1 MVVAGA
7 SHPVGLALC
16 REMAQGGATVVAM
29 DTSDGALVELARAYP
44 EHIEPLAI
52 QLGNPASAR
61 AFGAIWGREPLAL
74 LLNLVPLSVFGAASG
89 TAPGAA
95 QEFPDLTHDGVDH
108 TPDRHA
114 ARMAMAVGT
123 GVQLVRGLCGALHA
137 GGGAVVTV
145 LPAPMRRGA
154 GGLPL
159 RAGLMAQSAPDEAAQ
174 GRISG
179 FDMIEDVGFL
189 EAQAMEGAM
198 LRLSEG
204 MGAGLRAGGVSA
216 ASVILTDPE
225 RIAPEAVLGA
235 VLYLAQ
241 ARGASGS
248 VLRLAPQ
255 VRAEH
260 APQVQAEHAQA
271 GRTSTPQAGPDKAGA
286 GQTGPE
292 QSGPEQ
298 AQPEPCAA
306 QPAADARR
314 PQQTAA
320 QETAQDRKS
329 QDPLVDLKRR
339 HF

>member
-1 MVVAGA
+1 
-7 SHPVGLALC
+7 
-16 REMAQGGATVVAM
+16 MAQGGATVVAM
-29 DTSDGALVELARAYP
+29 DTSDGALVDLARAYP

-74 LLNLVPLSVFGAASG
+74 LLNLVPLSVFGAPSGTASG
-89 TAPGAA
+89 TALGAA
-95 QEFPDLTHDGVDH
+95 QAFPDLTHDGVDH
-108 TPDRHA
+108 SPDRHA

-159 RAGLMAQSAPDEAAQ
+159 RAGPMAQGAPDEAAR

-179 FDMIEDVGFL
+179 FDMIEEVGFL

-225 RIAPEAVLGA
+225 RIAPEAVLDA

-248 VLRLAPQ
+248 VLRLSPQ

-260 APQVQAEHAQA
+260 APQVRAEHAQA
-271 GRTSTPQAGPDKAGA
+271 GRTSSPQAGPEKAEA
-286 GQTGPE
+286 E

-298 AQPEPCAA
+298 AQPEPCAG
-306 QPAADARR
+306 QPAVDTRR
-314 PQQTAA
+314 PQQAAAQTAA
-320 QETAQDRKS
+320 QETAQDRMS

>member
-7 SHPVGLALC
+7 SHPIGLALC
-16 REMAQGGATVVAM
+16 RAMAQGGATVVAM
-29 DTSDGALVELARAYP
+29 DASDGALVELARAYP
-44 EHIEPLAI
+44 AHIEPLAI

-74 LLNLVPLSVFGAASG
+74 LLNLVPLTVAGTASGLSPDTGSGAASG
-89 TAPGAA
+89 AA
-95 QEFPDLTHDGVDH
+95 QELPDLTHDGVDH
-108 TPDRHA
+108 APDRHA

-159 RAGLMAQSAPDEAAQ
+159 RAGLMAQGAPDAAAQ

-179 FDMIEDVGFL
+179 FDMIEEVGFL

-204 MGAGLRAGGVSA
+204 MAAGLRAGGVSA

-225 RIAPEAVLGA
+225 RIAPEAVLDA

-248 VLRLAPQ
+248 ALRLSPQ
-255 VRAEH
+255 LRA
-260 APQVQAEHAQA
+260 
-271 GRTSTPQAGPDKAGA
+271 
-286 GQTGPE
+286 
-292 QSGPEQ
+292 
-298 AQPEPCAA
+298 
-306 QPAADARR
+306 
-314 PQQTAA
+314 
-320 QETAQDRKS
+320 
-329 QDPLVDLKRR
+329 
-339 HF
+339 